1 MRELA
6 KHSFVFEIHVCK
18 YFIRKNYILQSDN
31 IGWVYKVCFLM
42 LSLLRKI
49 IAVKTNSWRKSIL
62 FLYFSSKTAWNN
74 FHNSEVSAK
83 QNSRQMKRFCANSRF
98 SSGNPWRVLSPV
110 RSPRT
115 TRPSRWFPTG
125 RRCEPDQRLTCAGN
139 VDGEPLS
146 NHADSYRKQG
156 RSSSKKNIRNAS
168 FLFVFYHIS
177 TLFGLLKRYCTSY

>member
-1 MRELA
+1 
-6 KHSFVFEIHVCK
+6 
-18 YFIRKNYILQSDN
+18 
-31 IGWVYKVCFLM
+31 M
-42 LSLLRKI
+42 LTLLEKI
-49 IAVKTNSWRKSIL
+49 IAVKTKSPRKSIARYISL
-62 FLYFSSKTAWNN
+62 QKRHETSIQNYEF
-74 FHNSEVSAK
+74 SAK
-83 QNSRQMKRFCANSRF
+83 RNSRQMKRFCANSRF

-156 RSSSKKNIRNAS
+156 RSSSKKI
-168 FLFVFYHIS
+168 LE
-177 TLFGLLKRYCTSY
+177 TLLSCLCFITSLLSLDC